1 MSVTKSPTY
10 EVEERGDHL
19 EVRGVSRREILEA
32 LRLHAEVQVVKA
44 ARVAEVRDS
53 LVQTLMAKNVSLIP
67 PASLAQAQRLAAHRD
82 ALLATPVYTHE
93 SLQQVRGDARESS
106 TRTWLSRRKD
116 ARELFTVKHDGRT
129 IIPAFQLDAN
139 GEPRP
144 ELQPILQTLIDAGVQ
159 SWALWRWLTTPT
171 SLLSGEIPEQL
182 VRSDPQRVL
191 RAAQRFA
198 AADAA

>member
-1 MSVTKSPTY
+1 MSVADSPTY
-10 EVEERGDHL
+10 EVQERGDHL
-19 EVRGVSRREILEA
+19 EVRGVSRREVLEA
-32 LRLHAEVQVVKA
+32 LRLHAEVQVVRA
-44 ARVAEVRDS
+44 ARVAEVRDN

-82 ALLATPVYTHE
+82 ALLATPAYTHE

-139 GEPRP
+139 AEPRP
-144 ELQPILQTLIDAGVQ
+144 ELQPVLQTLIDAGVQ
-159 SWALWRWLTTPT
+159 SWALWTWLTAPT

-182 VRSDPQRVL
+182 VRSNPQRVL

-198 AADAA
+198 AANAA

>member
-1 MSVTKSPTY
+1 MSVSKSPSY

-19 EVRGVSRREILEA
+19 EVRGVSRRDVLEA

-67 PASLAQAQRLAAHRD
+67 PASLAQAQRLAAHRN
-82 ALLATPVYTHE
+82 ALLATPAYTHE
-93 SLQQVRGDARESS
+93 SLQQVRGDAKESS

-139 GEPRP
+139 GEPRA
-144 ELQPILQTLIDAGVQ
+144 ELQPVLQPLIDAGMQ
-159 SWALWRWLTTPT
+159 SWALWTWLTSPTP
-171 SLLSGEIPEQL
+171 LLSGEVPEQL
-182 VRSDPQRVL
+182 VRSNPQRVL
-191 RAAQRFA
+191 RAAQRFTA
-198 AADAA
+198 ANAA

>member
-93 SLQQVRGDARESS
+93 SLQQVRGDAKESS
-106 TRTWLSRRKD
+106 TRTWLSRRRD
-116 ARELFTVKHDGRT
+116 ARELFTVSHGGRT
-129 IIPAFQLDAN
+129 IIPAFQFDADA
-139 GEPRP
+139 EPRP
-144 ELQPILQTLIDAGVQ
+144 ELQPVLQTLIDAGVQ
-159 SWALWRWLTTPT
+159 SWALWTWLTAPT
-171 SLLSGEIPEQL
+171 SLLSGVVPEQL
-182 VRSDPQRVL
+182 VRSNPQRVL
-191 RAAQRFA
+191 RAAQRFTA
-198 AADAA
+198 ANAA

>member
-67 PASLAQAQRLAAHRD
+67 PASLAQAQRLAAYRD

-93 SLQQVRGDARESS
+93 SMQQVRGDARESS

-139 GEPRP
+139 GEPRA
-144 ELQPILQTLIDAGVQ
+144 ELQPVLQPLIDAGMQ
-159 SWALWRWLTTPT
+159 SWALWTWLTSPTP
-171 SLLSGEIPEQL
+171 LLSGEVPEQL
-182 VRSDPQRVL
+182 VRSNPQRVL
-191 RAAQRFA
+191 RAAQRFTA
-198 AADAA
+198 ANAA